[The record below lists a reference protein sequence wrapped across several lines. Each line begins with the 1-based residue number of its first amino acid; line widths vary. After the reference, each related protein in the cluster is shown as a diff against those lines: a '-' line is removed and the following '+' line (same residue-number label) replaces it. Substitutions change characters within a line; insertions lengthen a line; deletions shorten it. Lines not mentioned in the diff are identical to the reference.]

1 MAQYLIR
8 RGKFSNE
15 LAKFE
20 DSDYPTDVYTIGDR
34 GCSCP
39 SRYRACKHTRIV
51 AAWTK
56 AGSPEGVVLD
66 DDASIIGNIFEWT
79 I

>member
-1 MAQYLIR
+1 VCASD
-8 RGKFSNE
+8 RGRNS
-15 LAKFE
+15 
-20 DSDYPTDVYTIGDR
+20 DVYTSGER
-34 GCSCP
+34 GCSGP

-51 AAWTK
+51 GAWQK

-66 DDASIIGNIFEWT
+66 DNASIIGNIFEWT